1 MCARDDEQFSRC
13 PCDNPLFKSFS
24 GLEIEISAECIDERQ
39 FSGETLLNALC
50 ITKRLSAGT
59 PSPSLSPDKS
69 AHTHTSTGPCCLLL
83 VGYGRLLFGALSD
96 MHKPLTARCAPKK
109 GYGV

>member
-1 MCARDDEQFSRC
+1 MCARNDEQFSRC

-24 GLEIEISAECIDERQ
+24 GLKIEISAECIDERQ

-69 AHTHTSTGPCCLLL
+69 QIHTQAPVLVASCLL
-83 VGYGRLLFGALSD
+83 D
-96 MHKPLTARCAPKK
+96 MVDCCSAP
-109 GYGV
+109 